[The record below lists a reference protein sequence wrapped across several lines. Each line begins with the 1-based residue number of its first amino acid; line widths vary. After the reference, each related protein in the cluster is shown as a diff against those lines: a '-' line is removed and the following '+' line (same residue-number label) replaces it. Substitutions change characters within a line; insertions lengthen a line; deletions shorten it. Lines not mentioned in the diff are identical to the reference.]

1 MKFLKLIIVIVFLF
15 AFNCFAQQNEPFIEN
30 ILSKKITKEISIR
43 YLIHL
48 PKNYDSSL
56 GNLPLLIYLH
66 GGLGRG
72 NDFQKLYWYPIPK
85 MIRENKFPDSFVVL
99 IPQCPE
105 GKYWPELTDE
115 LRSLINEIKEKY
127 NIDTSRIYGMGY
139 SMGGNGIV
147 EFAFRNPHMFA
158 AIAAMSGYYF
168 NLWVSRIKDIP
179 IWFFHGAK
187 DNRIELKEADE
198 IVEEYKKFGVDVKYT
213 RDPEGGHNPPTIEQH
228 LEVLQW
234 LLTHSK

>member
-1 MKFLKLIIVIVFLF
+1 
-15 AFNCFAQQNEPFIEN
+15 
-30 ILSKKITKEISIR
+30 
-43 YLIHL
+43 
-48 PKNYDSSL
+48 
-56 GNLPLLIYLH
+56 
-66 GGLGRG
+66 
-72 NDFQKLYWYPIPK
+72 
-85 MIRENKFPDSFVVL
+85 
-99 IPQCPE
+99 
-105 GKYWPELTDE
+105 
-115 LRSLINEIKEKY
+115 
-127 NIDTSRIYGMGY
+127 MGY

-187 DNRIELKEADE
+187 DNMIELKEADE
-198 IVEEYKKFGVDVKYT
+198 IVEEYKKFSVDVKYT